1 MLNIIRNWVITALVI
16 WGVSYLLP
24 TMVHVDDF
32 MVAMKVALVLGLV
45 NLLIKPV
52 LLFFAFPI
60 TVVTLGLFVF
70 VINALM
76 VMLVAHWVD
85 GFAVY
90 GFVSALVF
98 SVILSFVNDL
108 FRRSGHPRRSSVLHE
123 NSRFKD

>member
-1 MLNIIRNWVITALVI
+1 MLNAIRNWVITALVI
-16 WGVSYLLP
+16 WGVSFLLP
-24 TMVHVDDF
+24 SMVRVDDF
-32 MVAMKVALVLGLV
+32 IVALKVALVLGLV

-52 LLFFAFPI
+52 LLFFALPI

-76 VMLVAHWVD
+76 VMLVAYWIP
-85 GFAVY
+85 GFHVY

-108 FRRSGHPRRSSVLHE
+108 FRRSGHSRYSSVIHE
-123 NSRFKD
+123 KSRFKD